1 LPKANEGW
9 EAFIVG
15 PTYEAIRRNLVRQLG
30 LPARVGALAYAVALF
45 AFGCQASVSAG
56 ANKRVKAD
64 AEEGPDFDKPI
75 SADALA
81 QKPTPAI
88 ALTDTALLGARHD
101 MSLVAEHANVACAC
115 VKVGLGS
122 AQSAAFQWQSG
133 APHLNDD
140 IQIAIAMTSEGM
152 ACTGEPKGASGASYW
167 GYRIS
172 GNDVIVFLEG
182 VRAGRPRTAAAIIP
196 KPVGGGKVYL
206 APATSKQPY
215 GRPLN
220 GKGERCEIGNV
231 ATTRS
236 TPFTMG
242 ELGDTSAKDANSAPT
257 VDGGE

>member
-1 LPKANEGW
+1 M
-9 EAFIVG
+9 
-15 PTYEAIRRNLVRQLG
+15 
-30 LPARVGALAYAVALF
+30 RVGALACAVGLLAL
-45 AFGCQASVSAG
+45 GCQASVSAS

-81 QKPTPAI
+81 AKPPPAI
-88 ALTDTALLGARHD
+88 TFTDTALLGARHD
-101 MSLVAEHANVACAC
+101 MSLVAERANAACAC

-133 APHLNDD
+133 VPHLNDD
-140 IQIAIAMTSEGM
+140 IQLVVALTSESM

-182 VRAGRPRTAAAIIP
+182 VRAGRPRTSAAIIP
-196 KPVGGGKVYL
+196 KPVGDGKVYV

-231 ATTRS
+231 ATKRS

-242 ELGDTSAKDANSAPT
+242 ELGDTSLKDANNAPT
-257 VDGGE
+257 VGGGE